1 MEKKSRFGP
10 FRPGAGVL
18 PPYLSGRESEQALFR
33 DLLADMAQGIAP
45 AGEVVLHGPR
55 GNGKTVLLTWIERTI
70 GRCAELDVVSLSP
83 SAFRT
88 PEELGELLLPD
99 SWRRHLS
106 PDEITIRG
114 LTWRPGEKPTRA
126 LEKLLAARAKQK
138 PLVVLLDEAHTLD
151 IELGR
156 LLLNTGQSVRG
167 QELPFLLVL
176 AGTPGLR
183 EHLHA
188 MGASFWNRARSLPI
202 GRLADEAAAEAIRKP
217 LAAESVEISEDAL
230 AGVLDESHGY
240 PYFLQLWGEAVWT
253 QVSTASA
260 ACRRITPTEV
270 AAARTK
276 FEPAKQ
282 IYYRDRYDELRRTRR
297 LPVARAVAEAFR
309 GAQLL
314 DDSELEAAL
323 GRGLGG
329 ESSDAASI
337 EAEAALH
344 RLGYIWRPGTS
355 AKWEP
360 GIPSLMDYIREHA
373 PPLR

>member
-1 MEKKSRFGP
+1 MAKKSRFGP

-55 GNGKTVLLTWIERTI
+55 GNGKTALLTWIERAL
-70 GRCAELDVVSLSP
+70 GRCAELDVVLLSA

-88 PEELGELLLPD
+88 PEELWGRLLTESRCPD
-99 SWRRHLS
+99 LS
-106 PDEITIRG
+106 PDEITVRG
-114 LTWRPGEKPTRA
+114 MSSRPGEEPTPA
-126 LEKLLAARAKQK
+126 LEKLLATRAKQK

-156 LLLNTGQSVRG
+156 SLLNAGQSVRG

-202 GRLADEAAAEAIRKP
+202 GRLAHEAAAEAIRKP

-253 QVSTASA
+253 QVSA